1 MKRIVLTLIM
11 CLLGLLGT
19 KAQDTIRATIN
30 KDVNGTGAVAN
41 NNYYPVYTNWTY
53 SCSASQ
59 MIYEEAQIKTAAGGT
74 LPTGEISHIAF
85 VMGNGNMVNGTR
97 QWRVYIKT
105 TTKSAFEDQYDWE
118 SLDGD
123 DLCFQGAVT
132 LPESLS
138 GDVVVQLNKKKPL
151 YNGGNIVVCVCEDS
165 GAGAISSR
173 AIFQQFT
180 TPDHNRSLLAR
191 GSSSYAIGDLDG
203 DLKGTNY
210 SQHSPVIKFT
220 IVPLPP
226 FDLNVNVTD
235 GTNPMQGVSVNV
247 TGKDSGG
254 SAVQVDESTDA
265 DGECTFVD
273 LNEPDEDCYTVTIS
287 KNGYKTV
294 TEEVCADDINEG
306 EVTLNVVMEV
316 PLSGP
321 TYLKT
326 DKTLYGET
334 DNITF
339 SWDQV
344 SSPNVNYYR
353 LYKKVGDQWYAVVT
367 VDADATPQC
376 TISNPGYGN
385 HEYCVVAV
393 YDQGES
399 EKGEASALVVVTAE
413 GSISGIVTSAGGSNL
428 VGATVIV
435 EYVGQDN
442 TMLYKITTDSNGE
455 FTIADVMTGEYKIT
469 ASMPDFYD
477 KIVTGVMVEKN
488 QNTAVSIWLEPYP
501 YWDCTVGAVVNNN
514 NTAVYSDDYCEVT
527 WSGNGA
533 GLYDHYNIYRKNVET
548 GEIELI
554 SHYTNITNQYYK
566 DDAWVNLNDGRYQYG
581 VAPFTGNILD
591 VLIEEFNH
599 EGAWPEGWSVK
610 ASAGSDW
617 EIANKDTRDF
627 VGYAYDDPYGY
638 DKSRYWVSAKA
649 LNGEHLLITPQV
661 NVREALLSFYYATSG
676 GSGNPCLE
684 VRWSTSPTGPW
695 TEKLWVNTVEEETWF
710 QWREKDPALDIS
722 ELPEKYVYLAFVN
735 TVYSQYANQ
744 NGGSYN
750 SAFIDGVK
758 LQSREVTMTVWSNEV
773 EKNTAVVFDNGYGDH
788 DWFTAEN
795 WRGGEVPE
803 DGDNV
808 KIIAGAVI
816 PSGNNVV
823 VNNVE
828 ITDEDSSV
836 GSLTIENGA
845 TFESTGVIHTNN
857 DPARFVINDGAQVY
871 QNNEGVQATFNMNIV
886 TPGSWGPD
894 GSDHKVGWQFIASPF
909 TDADVLQ
916 YVQPANG
923 DYDLY
928 KYDGSVNTIEW
939 RNYKLHHDEFIC
951 HFASDAE
958 GWTGKNGWEYAPLR
972 NGNGDELGCMQITL
986 ENSAAN
992 DYLVSPRKLN
1002 IYPESRLRFYV
1013 KIHDNENSYME
1024 AYSGINVVYSKQDD
1038 PTTFE
1043 TIEAVEFLNTGW
1055 TMVEVDLRSIASTT
1069 DDVDAEEAW
1078 IAIQCEM
1085 SNPNADAIL
1094 VDDIEF
1100 AYVYTLEDAEQFN
1113 AQPFEKTFVQGR
1125 GYMAS
1130 YESATTVSM
1139 TGTLNHENA
1148 FTYSGLTYSGSNDME
1163 KRWANF
1169 FLLGNP
1175 FPYDVQWGEF
1185 GHSGIVPGFAV
1196 VNSTSGAYQYD
1207 VDVNNTIKS
1216 GDGFMILTNAASPS
1230 LKFPKDT
1237 RGANNRNTDYINVV
1251 ANGAAGSDNLIIS
1264 LAGKENGGFLKLD
1277 NFNDDIAKVFVTNYD
1292 DIYGIAYYD
1301 EDVEEVDFCFNA
1313 SDLGYYTISMIPNGD
1328 FTSLKLYDRVEN
1340 IETDMIQNKEYKFFA
1355 LSNDD
1360 ANENRFVLRY
1370 AKKNVEAEGNFAY
1383 QSGNDLVVNAEG
1395 LIQIVDVMG
1404 RIVYSGETQGVNNRI
1419 NVSGMENATY
1429 VIRNINNN
1437 EVRTQKIV
1445 IL

>member
-1 MKRIVLTLIM
+1 
-11 CLLGLLGT
+11 
-19 KAQDTIRATIN
+19 
-30 KDVNGTGAVAN
+30 
-41 NNYYPVYTNWTY
+41 
-53 SCSASQ
+53 
-59 MIYEEAQIKTAAGGT
+59 
-74 LPTGEISHIAF
+74 
-85 VMGNGNMVNGTR
+85 
-97 QWRVYIKT
+97 
-105 TTKSAFEDQYDWE
+105 
-118 SLDGD
+118 
-123 DLCFQGAVT
+123 
-132 LPESLS
+132 
-138 GDVVVQLNKKKPL
+138 
-151 YNGGNIVVCVCEDS
+151 
-165 GAGAISSR
+165 
-173 AIFQQFT
+173 
-180 TPDHNRSLLAR
+180 
-191 GSSSYAIGDLDG
+191 
-203 DLKGTNY
+203 
-210 SQHSPVIKFT
+210 
-220 IVPLPP
+220 
-226 FDLNVNVTD
+226 
-235 GTNPMQGVSVNV
+235 MQGVSVNV
-247 TGKDSGG
+247 TGVASDDDD
-254 SAVQVDESTDA
+254 VQVVGSTGV
-265 DGECTFVD
+265 DGKYTFED
-273 LNEPDEDCYTVTIS
+273 LKEPDEDCYTVTIS

-294 TEEVCADDINEG
+294 TKEVCADDIEEG
-306 EVTLNVVMEV
+306 EETLDVVMT
-316 PLSGP
+316 LSGP
-321 TYLKT
+321 TYLET

-334 DNITF
+334 DNVTF
-339 SWDQV
+339 SWDKV
-344 SSPNVNYYR
+344 SSSSVKSYR
-353 LYKKVGDQWYAVVT
+353 LYKKVDGNWVKVDVDD

-376 TISNPGYGN
+376 TIPNPGYGN
-385 HEYCVVAV
+385 HEFCVVAV

-399 EKGEASALVVVTAE
+399 EKGIASALVVVASEGE
-413 GSISGIVTSAGGSNL
+413 GSISGIVKSEGGSL
-428 VGATVIV
+428 LTGATVIV

-442 TMLYKITTDSNGE
+442 TMLYKTTTNSEGK
-455 FTIADVMTGEYKIT
+455 FTIAVMTGEYKIT
-469 ASMPDFYD
+469 ASMPDYYD
-477 KIVTGVMVEKN
+477 GILPSVMVS
-488 QNTAVSIWLEPYP
+488 QRNTTNVGDIKLEPYP
-501 YWDCTVGAVVNNN
+501 SWNCTVHAAVNYSG
-514 NTAVYSDDYCEVT
+514 TDVYSDDFCEVT
-527 WSGNGA
+527 WSDANS
-533 GLYDHYNIYRKNVET
+533 YTYYNIYRKNVET

-554 SHYTNITNQYYK
+554 SHYTNITNKYYK
-566 DDAWVNLNDGRYQYG
+566 DADWVNLNDGRYQYG
-581 VAPFTGNILD
+581 VAAFTGNPLN
-591 VLIEEFNH
+591 VLTEEFDH
-599 EGAWPEGWSVK
+599 GGAWPEGWRVK

-617 EIANKDTRDF
+617 EIINSAANNPF
-627 VGYAYDDPYGY
+627 VWHAYDDQHDPYGWTF
-638 DKSRYWVSAKA
+638 DTFRYWVCAEA
-649 LNGEHLLITPQV
+649 LNGEHLLITPLV
-661 NVREALLSFYYATSG
+661 NVSEALLSFYYATPG
-676 GSGNPCLE
+676 GLENPSLD

-695 TEKLWVNTVEEETWF
+695 TEKLWVDENGTWNA
-710 QWREKDPALDIS
+710 WTEKTALDIS
-722 ELPEKYVYLAFVN
+722 ELPEKHVYLAFVN
-735 TVYSQYANQ
+735 TIYDQYANY

-758 LQSREVTMTVWSNEV
+758 LTSREVTKIVWSEEV
-773 EKNTAVVFDNGYGDH
+773 VIKNTAVVFDNNMDNGDH
-788 DWFTAEN
+788 NWFTATN
-795 WRGGEVPE
+795 WTSGTVPG
-803 DGDNV
+803 DGANV

-816 PSGNNVV
+816 PTGNNVV

-828 ITDEDSSV
+828 ITDGASSV
-836 GSLTIENGA
+836 GSLTIDNGA
-845 TFESTGVIHTNN
+845 TFKSTGFIHTNN

-886 TPGSWGPD
+886 NPGSWGPN
-894 GSDHKVGWQFIASPF
+894 GSDHKVGWQFISSPF

-972 NGNGDELGCMQITL
+972 NGRDGEMGCMSISL
-986 ENSAAN
+986 IDKSAN
-992 DYLVSPRKLN
+992 GFLISPRKLN

-1013 KIHDNENSYME
+1013 KIHHNQDSYME
-1024 AYSGINVVYSKQDD
+1024 ANSGINVVYSKQET

-1043 TIEAVEFLNTGW
+1043 TIKAVEYFNTNW

-1085 SNPNADAIL
+1085 SNSNANAIL

-1100 AYVYTLEDAEQFN
+1100 AYVYTLGEENVEQFN

-1130 YESATTVSM
+1130 YESETTVSM

-1175 FPYDVQWGEF
+1175 FPYDVKWSEF
-1185 GHSGIVPGFAV
+1185 SPSGIVPGFAV

-1230 LKFPKDT
+1230 LSVNAT
-1237 RGANNRNTDYINVV
+1237 RGANNRNSDYINVV

>member
-1 MKRIVLTLIM
+1 MKQIVLTLIM

-19 KAQDTIRATIN
+19 KAQNTITID
-30 KDVNGTGAVAN
+30 KDGSNEEIKNTTF
-41 NNYYPVYTNWTY
+41 YPVYSNNSNKY
-53 SCSASQ
+53 SVSQ
-59 MIYEEAQIKTAAGGT
+59 MIYLEDQIKAATAEGT
-74 LPTGEISHIAF
+74 LPTGEISDIAF
-85 VMGNGNMVNGTR
+85 VITDGNTVKDTR
-97 QWRVYIKT
+97 HWRVYIKT
-105 TTKSAFEDQYDWE
+105 TTKSSFSSKTNWETMSDIKDLYFE
-118 SLDGD
+118 GD
-123 DLCFQGAVT
+123 VK
-132 LPESLS
+132 LPES
-138 GDVVVQLNKKKPL
+138 GDVVIHFNKSKNFL
-151 YNGGNIVVCVCEDS
+151 YNGGNVVVCVCED
-165 GAGAISSR
+165 GDENPATNR
-173 AIFQQFT
+173 ASFQYFLATQT
-180 TPDHNRSLLAR
+180 RSLIKINNDTKYDPTISL
-191 GSSSYAIGDLDG
+191 
-203 DLKGTNY
+203 GTANY
-210 SQHSPVIKFT
+210 NASQSPIIKFT
-220 IVPLPP
+220 FKAEVK

-235 GTNPMQGVSVNV
+235 GTSPMQDVSVNV

-254 SAVQVDESTDA
+254 SAVQVDESTAA
-265 DGECTFVD
+265 DGKCKFVD
-273 LNEPDEDCYTVTIS
+273 LNEPDGDCYTVTIS
-287 KNGYKTV
+287 KKGYKTV
-294 TEEVCADDINEG
+294 TEEVCADDIEEG
-306 EVTLNVVMEV
+306 EVTLDVVMEES
-316 PLSGP
+316 LLGP

-326 DKTLYGET
+326 DKTLYGE
-334 DNITF
+334 DDYVTF
-339 SWDQV
+339 SWDKV
-344 SSPNVNYYR
+344 SSSNVKYYR
-353 LYKKVGDQWYAVVT
+353 LYQKVGDQWNAVVT
-367 VDADATPQC
+367 VDATVSQYK
-376 TISNPGYGN
+376 TTQNYLYG
-385 HEYCVVAV
+385 EYEFCVVAV

-413 GSISGIVTSAGGSNL
+413 GSISGYVRNEGGWTL
-428 VGATVIV
+428 TGATVVV
-435 EYVGQDN
+435 EYVGQGS
-442 TMLYKITTDSNGE
+442 TMSYKTTTDSEGK
-455 FTIADVMTGEYKIT
+455 FTITDVMTGEYKIT
-469 ASMPDFYD
+469 ASMPDYYD
-477 KIVTGVMVEKN
+477 KIVTDVVVDKGQTTDVGNIFLK
-488 QNTAVSIWLEPYP
+488 AYP
-501 YWDCTVGAVVNNN
+501 YWDCTVNAVVNNN
-514 NTAVYSDDYCEVT
+514 GTGYYSDDFCDVT
-527 WSGNGA
+527 WSGNEA

-554 SHYTNITNQYYK
+554 SHYTPITNKYYK
-566 DDAWVNLNDGRYQYG
+566 DEDWVNLNDGVYQYG

-599 EGAWPEGWSVK
+599 GGAWPEGWSVK

-617 EIANKDTRDF
+617 IIANSATGDF
-627 VGYAYDDPYGY
+627 VGRAYDEPNPNGWTFDE
-638 DKSRYWVSAKA
+638 SLYWVSAKA

-661 NVREALLSFYYATSG
+661 NVSEALLSFYYATSG
-676 GSGNPCLE
+676 GSGNPCLK

-695 TEKLWVNTVEEETWF
+695 TELWTNESDTWF
-710 QWREKDPALDIS
+710 GWTKKTDLDIS

-744 NGGSYN
+744 NDGIYN

-758 LQSREVTMTVWSNEV
+758 LQSREVTMTVWSNV
-773 EKNTAVVFDNGYGDH
+773 VVKNTAVVFDNNNNTGDH
-788 DWFTAEN
+788 NWFTETNWTNETVPGEN
-795 WRGGEVPE
+795 
-803 DGDNV
+803 DNV

-816 PSGNNVV
+816 PSGKNVEV
-823 VNNVE
+823 KNVE
-828 ITDEDSSV
+828 ITDGASSV
-836 GSLTIENGA
+836 GSLTIDNGA
-845 TFESTGVIHTNN
+845 TFKSTGVIHTNN

-886 TPGSWGPD
+886 TPGSWGPN

-972 NGNGDELGCMQITL
+972 NGNGDKLGCMQITL

-1069 DDVDAEEAW
+1069 DDVDKEEAW

-1085 SNPNADAIL
+1085 SNSNADAIL

-1130 YESATTVSM
+1130 YQSETTVSM
-1139 TGTLNHENA
+1139 TGTLNHENT
-1148 FTYSGLTYSGSNDME
+1148 FTYSGLTYSGSNDM
-1163 KRWANF
+1163 KNRWANF

-1175 FPYDVQWGEF
+1175 FPYDVKWGEF
-1185 GHSGIVPGFAV
+1185 GYSGIVPGFAV

-1292 DIYGIAYYD
+1292 DMYGIAYYD